1 MLLLLLRLVGRV
13 WSIGRVD
20 AFHPKVQEFDSRFSR
35 HVGTLGKSFT
45 HSCLWCFGETSGTV
59 YVLCQERL
67 RVVVDLKRRYRNSLN
82 ECHILKMLLLM
93 AVKWCTVV
101 VMMVIITM
109 EMVMFIVIGM
119 DDKGDDEYDNGDD
132 HAVGHDKQ
140 LNMIMI
146 MMIPYLSTFVG
157 EYNSP
162 SSA

>member
-20 AFHPKVQEFDSRFSR
+20 AFNPKVQEFDSRFSR

-45 HSCLWCFGETSGTV
+45 HSCLWCFGETSVTV
-59 YVLCQERL
+59 SVRL
-67 RVVVDLKRRYRNSLN
+67 RVVVDLKRRYRNRLN

-109 EMVMFIVIGM
+109 EMVIFIAGLLI
-119 DDKGDDEYDNGDD
+119 
-132 HAVGHDKQ
+132 AVAPRQ
-140 LNMIMI
+140 
-146 MMIPYLSTFVG
+146 
-157 EYNSP
+157 
-162 SSA
+162 